1 MRASVERLLRAE
13 IDQAEGVDRPAPSLL
28 ARGIRDAAATRAALS
43 RAPRSCSGG
52 PVVVIRQ
59 APELREPQ
67 SGEAFFGRVRAGVPP
82 GATHAALFLN
92 GRLQRRW
99 PVRPPAVT
107 TRLSGPAGPST
118 VAIRFFSRSGK
129 LVGRPVSRDTWLLPA
144 SASVATSAG
153 RESSALDAGLRAIG
167 TGSGGYSAMWVQDLR
182 TGVYGS
188 WNAGV
193 RFPAASTVKLAV
205 LTAAL
210 RKFGPRPERSPAAY
224 DLGTLAGWSSN
235 LAANRLVAK
244 LGGRTVVQRE
254 LARLGATSSTYPGDY
269 RVGTAVRPAGGA
281 PPLVSGRVT
290 TALDLARI
298 LGLLQSAATGKARGS
313 GLTVHEARVG
323 LRDLLASKPSG
334 DNLGLFRPWLARS
347 FPMAQKNGWLH
358 DARHTAAILYA
369 PGGPKLVVLLTY
381 RPGETREQAARLGRE
396 VLRLALR

>member
-1 MRASVERLLRAE
+1 
-13 IDQAEGVDRPAPSLL
+13 LL
-28 ARGIRDAAATRAALS
+28 ARGVRDAAAARAALG

-52 PVVVIRQ
+52 SVVVIRQ
-59 APELREPQ
+59 APELLEPQ

-99 PVRPPAVT
+99 PVRRPAVT

-129 LVGRPVSRDTWLLPA
+129 LVGRAVSRDTWLLPA
-144 SASVATSAG
+144 SASVATPAG
-153 RESSALDAGLRAIG
+153 RESSALYAGLRAIG
-167 TGSGGYSAMWVQDLR
+167 TRSAGYSAMWVQDLR
-182 TGVYGS
+182 TGMYGS
-188 WNAGV
+188 WNAGA

-235 LAANRLVAK
+235 LAANRLMGE
-244 LGGRTVVQRE
+244 LGGSTVVQRE
-254 LARLGATSSTYPGDY
+254 LTRLGATSSTYPGDY
-269 RVGTAVRPAGGA
+269 RVGTAVRPAGS
-281 PPLVSGRVT
+281 PPLVSTRVT
-290 TALDLARI
+290 TARDLAWI
-298 LGLLQSAATGKARGS
+298 LGLLQSAATGNPGGS

-323 LRDLLASKPSG
+323 LRDLLASQPSG

-369 PGGPKLVVLLTY
+369 PSGPKLVVLLTY
-381 RPGETREQAARLGRE
+381 RPGETREQAARVGRE